1 MRKLGQES
9 RSYGEN
15 FRLSNKSEVYQRLHT
30 MRSYHYYLLRL
41 DDSSAGPDISD
52 VLQSRP
58 EAILNVALREQDRE
72 AYYDELLSNAPWR
85 RSSDG
90 FIGRQLENEI
100 RWRVACAKKS
110 DGPTDSIR

>member
-1 MRKLGQES
+1 MLKFGQES

-15 FRLSNKSEVYQRLHT
+15 FRLSPKSNVFRRLHA
-30 MRSYHYYLLRL
+30 MRAYHYYLLRL
-41 DDSSAGPDISD
+41 EDSSVGPDISD

-58 EAILNVALREQDRE
+58 QALLDVALREQERE
-72 AYYDELLSNAPWR
+72 SHYDELLQNAPWR

-100 RWRVACAKKS
+100 RWRVACAKKG
-110 DGPTDSIR
+110 DGQT